1 MNSGNSAVNEL
12 IGKLEE
18 FIRKYYQNKLLRGI
32 LYSTGL
38 LALFFLLISVVEY
51 IGENGMAL
59 RAILFY
65 FYLTLAAFVL
75 IVYILKPI
83 FGLLRIGKSLTHE
96 HAAELIGLH
105 FNEVKDKLINTLQLQ
120 RQLEDTP
127 ESKELIL
134 AGIDQKITELK
145 PVPFSRAIDFGK
157 NRRYIPLAIIPLL
170 FILGVLV
177 IKPAVLTE
185 STKRIIS
192 YNKTFEPVAPFQFV
206 LVNTKLEVA
215 SMQDFKLDVRTRGE
229 ELPRELFVDIA
240 GNKFKCQ
247 SLDKTSFSYLFRNV
261 KEDVR
266 FRLYADGFFS
276 KEYTLRSLPSPLLVQ
291 FTVVLD
297 YPSYTGKRDEQLA
310 NIGDLSIPAGT
321 EVRWTFKTEETS
333 NLRLKFQQGE
343 SNAQKSSAQD
353 FFFTKRFLQ
362 DDRYSIEMK
371 NSFMS
376 NSNAIEYS
384 VSVKPDAYPL
394 IEVDSKADSILGSD
408 FVFKGKIEDDYGLTE
423 LKFNVLIPGQGNK
436 PTAMDVPF
444 NKSYTSTYFMWS
456 SSFNAIQLE
465 PGQEIEYWFEVWD
478 NDAVHGR
485 KSTKSQKGIYR
496 KPTLEEL
503 QEKSREQQSAIKADL
518 KSTMDEAKKLQKEL
532 EELTNRMLEKK
543 ELTWQD
549 KNKAKELI
557 ERQKQLQEQLSEIQK
572 DTKKNNERNKEFNKD
587 EELLKKQE
595 QIEKL
600 MNELL
605 SPEMKEQLRQL
616 EEMLKT
622 LDKDKLKEEME
633 KLQQENK
640 DIEKELDRSLELL
653 KQLEVEQRMKDAID
667 KLDALQKEQEKLA
680 DKTEKNESG
689 ADELKAKQDS
699 LNKEFNKLS
708 EELDQVEKK
717 NQELENPMPMDPT
730 EQMEQDIKQE
740 MQQSSQEL
748 NNKKSS
754 KASKSQKNASS
765 KMQQMKDK
773 MQQSMNEA
781 SEQSLEEDVAK
792 IREIL
797 ENLLQLSF
805 DQEALMK
812 QLQRTP
818 PSNPLYVKI
827 TADQKKIKD
836 NAEAIED
843 SLFALSKRVEEI
855 SSFVNKE
862 IGQINFSLDR
872 TVEYLAERQS
882 AQASSRQ
889 QFAMTSINNLAL
901 MLSEVSDQMQQQL
914 AQQQQQQKQGNG
926 SCKKPG
932 NKKKPGNGKPS
943 AGAMRQLQQQLNEQ
957 MEKMKSDM
965 GKPGKGKDGKSGS
978 QQLAKMAAQ
987 QEMLRNEMQK
997 MLNEM
1002 IKEGENGNAGNLRKM
1017 IEQMEKTETDL
1028 VNKSIT
1034 SETMR
1039 RQQEIMTR
1047 LLEAEKAERER
1058 DQDDKRESNEN
1069 KNEFNRNLLEFQQ
1082 YMQQKNAEN
1091 ELLKTSS
1098 PELKPFYK
1106 NLVEQYFKT
1115 N

>member
-1 MNSGNSAVNEL
+1 MKSANSTVNEL
-12 IGKLEE
+12 IGKLED
-18 FIRKYYQNKLLRGI
+18 FIRKYYQNKLLRGV

-38 LALFFLLISVVEY
+38 LALFFLLISVIEY
-51 IGENGMAL
+51 VGENGIVL
-59 RAILFY
+59 RAVLFY
-65 FYLTLAAFVL
+65 SYLALSCFVL
-75 IVYILKPI
+75 VFYILKPI
-83 FGLLRIGKSLTHE
+83 FGLFRIGKSLSHE
-96 HAAELIGLH
+96 HAAELIGQH

-120 RQLEDTP
+120 KQLDDNP
-127 ESKELIL
+127 GGKELIL
-134 AGIDQKITELK
+134 AGIDQKIRELK
-145 PVPFSRAIDFGK
+145 PVPFSKAIDFGK
-157 NRRYIPLAIIPLL
+157 NKRYIPLALIPLL
-170 FILGVLV
+170 FILGVLL
-177 IKPAVLTE
+177 IKPAILTE

-192 YNKTFEPVAPFQFV
+192 YDKTFEPVAPFQFF
-206 LVNTKLEVA
+206 LVNSKLEVA
-215 SMQDFKLDVRTRGE
+215 SMQDFNLEIHTKGE
-229 ELPRELFVDIA
+229 ELPRELYIDIS

-247 SLDKTSFSYLFRNV
+247 SAGKTNFNYLFKNV

-276 KEYTLRSLPSPLLVQ
+276 KEYTLKSLPSPLLVQ
-291 FTVVLD
+291 FTVSLD
-297 YPSYTGKRDEQLA
+297 YPSYTGKKDEQLA

-321 EVRWTFKTEETS
+321 EVKWNFKTEETS
-333 NLRLKFQQGE
+333 NLSLKFEQDVAQ
-343 SNAQKSSAQD
+343 AQKSSAQD
-353 FFFTKRFLQ
+353 FSFSKRFLQ
-362 DDRYSIEMK
+362 DDQYSIEMK
-371 NSFMS
+371 NSFMR
-376 NSNAIEYS
+376 NTNAVQYS
-384 VSVKPDAYPL
+384 VSVKADAYPL
-394 IEVDSKADSILGSD
+394 IEVDSQADSILGSD

-436 PTAMDVPF
+436 PTSVDVPF
-444 NKSYTSTYFMWS
+444 NKNYSSTYFIWS

-465 PGQEIEYWFEVWD
+465 PGQELEYWFEVWD
-478 NDAVHGR
+478 NDAVTGR
-485 KSTKSQKGIYR
+485 KSTKSQKGVYR

-532 EELTNRMLEKK
+532 DELTNRMLEKK

-557 ERQKQLQEQLSEIQK
+557 DRQKKLQEQLNEVQK
-572 DTKKNNERNKEFNKD
+572 DNKKNNERNKEFNKD
-587 EELLKKQE
+587 EEILKKQE

-600 MNELL
+600 LEELL

-616 EEMLKT
+616 EDMLKM

-633 KLQQENK
+633 KLQQDNK

-653 KQLEVEQRMKDAID
+653 KQLEVEQRIKDAID
-667 KLDALQKEQEKLA
+667 KLDALQKEQDKLA
-680 DKTEKNESG
+680 EKTEKNQSG
-689 ADELKAKQDS
+689 SEDLKAKQDS

-708 EELDQVEKK
+708 DELDQVEKK
-717 NQELENPMPMDPT
+717 NQELENPMPMDAT

-740 MQQSSQEL
+740 MQQSSQDL
-748 NNKKSS
+748 NSKKNS

-781 SEQSLEEDVAK
+781 AEQSLEEDVSK

-805 DQEALMK
+805 DQEDLMK

-818 PSNPLYVKI
+818 TSNPLYVKI

-836 NAEAIED
+836 NAKAIED

-862 IGQINFSLDR
+862 IGQINFSLDKSI
-872 TVEYLAERQS
+872 EYLAERQS

-914 AQQQQQQKQGNG
+914 AQQQQQQKEGNG

-943 AGAMRQLQQQLNEQ
+943 AGAMRQLQQQLNDQ
-957 MEKMKSDM
+957 MEKMKSEM

-1002 IKEGENGNAGNLRKM
+1002 MKEGDNGSAGNLRKM

-1028 VNKSIT
+1028 VNKNIS

-1058 DQDDKRESNEN
+1058 DQDEKRESNEN
-1069 KNEFNRNLLEFQQ
+1069 KSEFNRNLLEFQQ

>member
-1 MNSGNSAVNEL
+1 MKSANSTVNEL
-12 IGKLEE
+12 IGKLED
-18 FIRKYYQNKLLRGI
+18 FIRKYYQNKLLRGV
-32 LYSTGL
+32 LYSTSL
-38 LALFFLLISVVEY
+38 LALFFLLISVIEY
-51 IGENGMAL
+51 VGENGIVL
-59 RAILFY
+59 RAVLFY
-65 FYLTLAAFVL
+65 SYLALSCFVL
-75 IVYILKPI
+75 VFYILKPI
-83 FGLLRIGKSLTHE
+83 FGLFRIGKSLSHE
-96 HAAELIGLH
+96 HAAELIGQH

-120 RQLEDTP
+120 KQLDDNP
-127 ESKELIL
+127 GGKELIL
-134 AGIDQKITELK
+134 AGIDQKIRELK
-145 PVPFSRAIDFGK
+145 PVPFSKAIDFGK
-157 NRRYIPLAIIPLL
+157 NKRYIPLALIPLL
-170 FILGVLV
+170 FILGVLL
-177 IKPAVLTE
+177 IKPAILTE

-192 YNKTFEPVAPFQFV
+192 YDKTFEPVAPFQFF
-206 LVNTKLEVA
+206 LVNSKLEVA
-215 SMQDFKLDVRTRGE
+215 SMQDFNLEIHTKGE
-229 ELPRELFVDIA
+229 ELPRELYIDIS

-247 SLDKTSFSYLFRNV
+247 SAGKTNFNYLFKNV

-276 KEYTLRSLPSPLLVQ
+276 KEYTLKSLPSPLLVQ
-291 FTVVLD
+291 FTVSLD
-297 YPSYTGKRDEQLA
+297 YPSYTGKKDEQLA

-321 EVRWTFKTEETS
+321 EVKWNFKTEETS
-333 NLRLKFQQGE
+333 NLSLKFEQGE
-343 SNAQKSSAQD
+343 AQAQKSSAQD
-353 FFFTKRFLQ
+353 FSFSKRFLQ
-362 DDRYSIEMK
+362 DDQYSIEMK
-371 NSFMS
+371 NSFMR
-376 NSNAIEYS
+376 NTNAVQYS
-384 VSVKPDAYPL
+384 VSVKADAYPL
-394 IEVDSKADSILGSD
+394 IEVVSQADSILGSD

-436 PTAMDVPF
+436 PTSVDVPF
-444 NKSYTSTYFMWS
+444 NKNYSSTYFIWS

-465 PGQEIEYWFEVWD
+465 PGQELEYWFEVWD
-478 NDAVHGR
+478 NDAVTGR
-485 KSTKSQKGIYR
+485 KSTKSQKGVYR

-532 EELTNRMLEKK
+532 DELTNRMLEKK

-557 ERQKQLQEQLSEIQK
+557 DRQKKLQEQLNEVQK
-572 DTKKNNERNKEFNKD
+572 DNKKNNERNKEFNKD
-587 EELLKKQE
+587 EEILKKQE

-600 MNELL
+600 LDELL

-616 EEMLKT
+616 EDMLKM

-633 KLQQENK
+633 KLQQDNK

-667 KLDALQKEQEKLA
+667 KLDALQKEQDKLA
-680 DKTEKNESG
+680 EKTEKNQSG
-689 ADELKAKQDS
+689 SEDLKAKQDS

-708 EELDQVEKK
+708 DELDQVEKK
-717 NQELENPMPMDPT
+717 NQELENPMPMDAT

-740 MQQSSQEL
+740 MQQSSQDL
-748 NNKKSS
+748 NSKKNS

-781 SEQSLEEDVAK
+781 AEQSLEEDVSK

-805 DQEALMK
+805 DQEDLMK

-818 PSNPLYVKI
+818 TSNPLYVKI

-836 NAEAIED
+836 NAKAIED

-862 IGQINFSLDR
+862 IGQINFSLDKSI
-872 TVEYLAERQS
+872 EYLAERQS

-914 AQQQQQQKQGNG
+914 AQQQQQQKEGNG

-943 AGAMRQLQQQLNEQ
+943 AGAMRQLQQQLNDQNGED
-957 MEKMKSDM
+957 EI
-965 GKPGKGKDGKSGS
+965 
-978 QQLAKMAAQ
+978 
-987 QEMLRNEMQK
+987 RN
-997 MLNEM
+997 
-1002 IKEGENGNAGNLRKM
+1002 G
-1017 IEQMEKTETDL
+1017 
-1028 VNKSIT
+1028 
-1034 SETMR
+1034 
-1039 RQQEIMTR
+1039 
-1047 LLEAEKAERER
+1047 
-1058 DQDDKRESNEN
+1058 
-1069 KNEFNRNLLEFQQ
+1069 
-1082 YMQQKNAEN
+1082 
-1091 ELLKTSS
+1091 
-1098 PELKPFYK
+1098 
-1106 NLVEQYFKT
+1106 
-1115 N
+1115 